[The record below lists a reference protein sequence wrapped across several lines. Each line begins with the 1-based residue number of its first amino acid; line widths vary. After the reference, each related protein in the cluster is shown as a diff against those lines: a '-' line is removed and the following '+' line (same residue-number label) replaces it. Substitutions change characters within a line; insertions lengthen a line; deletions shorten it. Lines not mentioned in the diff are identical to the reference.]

1 MVTAGNLFEIL
12 QYSKFLQL
20 SRRSWLK
27 GKVFYTFSLN
37 FREQFPMGF
46 SHGLNIC
53 FLDAIDDKKISFIL
67 FFTWLITSY
76 CLYKE
81 MKQIAV
87 LTKYILQIVD

>member
-1 MVTAGNLFEIL
+1 MLF
-12 QYSKFLQL
+12 
-20 SRRSWLK
+20 
-27 GKVFYTFSLN
+27 KVFYTFSLN